1 MKRVTPLNI
10 VTSLILIWLGFN
22 IIDDTGSWSKIILG
36 LVMLVISLVA
46 DQLIRVAVGSLNR
59 IWLVQMLFIA
69 ITVIAAFVIWYIRN

>member
-22 IIDDTGSWSKIILG
+22 IIDDTWSWNKIILG
-36 LVMLVISLVA
+36 LVTLVISLVA

>member
-22 IIDDTGSWSKIILG
+22 IIDDTGSWNKIILG